1 MFVILMLLAHNLF
14 SKKYNINYI
23 NMSADNQVHFR
34 FKTPTE
40 ENDGIDNRHSNITQ
54 QKQQLQ
60 QDALELLAQNLEK
73 IRLLK
78 TLENEDVS
86 TMTKLLQIDYHKR
99 NDTNSTISTNLHQG
113 DLFGDWNFE
122 GF

>member
-1 MFVILMLLAHNLF
+1 MLLAHNLF

-54 QKQQLQ
+54 QKQQ
-60 QDALELLAQNLEK
+60 DALELLAQNLEK
-73 IRLLK
+73 IRLLR
-78 TLENEDVS
+78 TLENTRISV
-86 TMTKLLQIDYHKR
+86 MTKLMNIEHYNK
-99 NDTNSTISTNLHQG
+99 NNTNSTLVPNLHSG
-113 DLFGDWNFE
+113 DLLGDWNFE

>member
-23 NMSADNQVHFR
+23 NMSADNKVHFR

-40 ENDGIDNRHSNITQ
+40 ENDGIYNRHSNITQ
-54 QKQQLQ
+54 QKQQQ

-73 IRLLK
+73 IRLLR
-78 TLENEDVS
+78 TLENTRISE
-86 TMTKLLQIDYHKR
+86 MTKLMNIEQYNK
-99 NDTNSTISTNLHQG
+99 NNTNSTLV
-113 DLFGDWNFE
+113 FWNFE